1 MSIVR
6 TAYAFTPIAIS
17 NCALWLD
24 GADPAGTGVVPA
36 SGTLATWVDKSISG
50 NNAIAYTGAT
60 APSYSSTTSN
70 VTFGANY
77 YYVSGISSGPSAQTL
92 FMVLRR
98 TSTIWNTPYGTS
110 ISGGATWYMDNANPT
125 FIAWNPFG
133 QNNSSGANLLFYNN
147 VTNVVC
153 GTNSG
158 GTNVMYLNGTGDTAG
173 STSFTSGGIMTIGT
187 SSSGINGAPS
197 QNGFVGTIS
206 EVIFYN
212 SVLGTT
218 QRQQVEAYLAQKWGA
233 TSSLAAGHPGLTTRV
248 YRSDYLIP
256 NKVKPTPYYTFF
268 SPRQIPGLVVW
279 LDGADPA
286 GNGVIPANAS
296 TVSTWTDKSGNGN
309 NGTAVNTPTY
319 ALSSKGVA
327 TSSGAYFTLPN
338 GAFPFN
344 DSSYTY
350 FFVFTTTTTGSVNS
364 LFGGGVP
371 GSTRSTVAVRL
382 GTNGANNVIQTYWW
396 SNGINDLLVSNTY
409 TANTISIAET
419 WYATGGTRTITLNFA
434 GSSTDSPAVP
444 GARLQANTN
453 NYLGL
458 AYPGDGA
465 LTGFHYEFL
474 VYNTSLSTT
483 QRQLI
488 ESYLA
493 QKWGLTASIPV
504 GHSHLTQQAGA
515 VTTTA
520 LSKFKIVGFP
530 RIIFTATGGTIVISG
545 FKYHLFTSSSNFIVS
560 SDSKTVNY
568 LVVGGGGGGGD
579 RHGGGG
585 GGGGV
590 LTGTWTASVGT
601 YTVTVGLGGQYGAT
615 AEGGQTVYGSPAG
628 AGTKGGDS
636 LLSGTGISV
645 TAYGGGGGGT
655 YEANPTGTVGSGGG
669 GGGNSFAGVAGTVGQ
684 GNAGGSGSNPAGGG
698 GGGAG
703 GVGADA
709 NTSTGGIGTN
719 SFSTHL
725 LAVGYGTTFAVPTA
739 PNAVI
744 SGGVAYIA
752 AGGGGAAAS
761 PPGPGGY
768 GGLGGGG
775 LGDWDASYIL
785 AGTANTGGG
794 GGGSRSN
801 DTSTTGRNG
810 GSGLVLLW
818 YAI

>member
-6 TAYAFTPIAIS
+6 TAYAFTPTSITG
-17 NCALWLD
+17 CALWLD
-24 GADPAGTGVVPA
+24 GTDPAGNGVIPSA
-36 SGTLATWVDKSISG
+36 GTLSTWTDKSGSG

-60 APSYSSTTSN
+60 APSYSPTTSN
-70 VTFGANY
+70 VTFGTNY
-77 YYVSGISSGPSAQTL
+77 YYIAGISSAPSAQTL

-110 ISGGATWYMDNANPT
+110 IAGGATWYMDNTNPS

-158 GTNVMYLNGTGDTAG
+158 GTNIMYLNGTGDTAG

-187 SSSGINGAPS
+187 SSSGVNGSPT
-197 QNGFVGTIS
+197 QNGFIGTIS

-218 QRQQVEAYLAQKWGA
+218 QRQQVEGYLAQKWGA
-233 TSSLAAGHPGLTTRV
+233 TSSLVAGHPGRTLRI
-248 YRSDYLIP
+248 YRSDYLVP
-256 NKVKPTPYYTFF
+256 NKVKPTPYYTQF
-268 SPRQIPGLVVW
+268 SPRQIAGLVIW

-286 GNGVIPANAS
+286 GNGVIPANGS
-296 TVSTWTDKSGNGN
+296 TISTWTDKSGNGN

-319 ALSSKGVA
+319 SLSSKGVA

-338 GAFPFN
+338 GAYPFN

-371 GSTRSTVAVRL
+371 GTTRSTVAVRL

-396 SNGINDLLVSNTY
+396 ANGINDLLVTNTY
-409 TANTISIAET
+409 SANVISIAET
-419 WYATGGTRTITLNFA
+419 WYATGSTRTITLNFT
-434 GSSTDSPAVP
+434 GSSTDSPAAS

-483 QRQLI
+483 QRQQV

-493 QKWGLTASIPV
+493 QKWGLTASIPG

-515 VTTTA
+515 VTTVA
-520 LSKFKIVGFP
+520 LSKFKVTGLP
-530 RIIFTATGGTIVISG
+530 RPIIATGGTVTTSGG
-545 FKYHLFTSSSNFIVS
+545 FKIHSFTSVGTTNFVLTSPSSITAQVLVVAGGGAGGYDDGGGGGAGGVIYNAAFTITSGTYGVVVGNGGTSNGANGENSVLS
-560 SDSKTVNY
+560 SLTA
-568 LVVGGGGGGGD
+568 VGGGGGAISAGNGGNGGS
-579 RHGGGG
+579 GGGIG
-585 GGGGV
+585 WGAGN
-590 LTGTWTASVGT
+590 
-601 YTVTVGLGGQYGAT
+601 GAT
-615 AEGGQTVYGSPAG
+615 PG
-628 AGTKGGDS
+628 
-636 LLSGTGISV
+636 SGTAGQGF
-645 TAYGGGGGGT
+645 AGGGGT
-655 YEANPTGTVGSGGG
+655 SGP
-669 GGGNSFAGVAGTVGQ
+669 NYCA
-684 GNAGGSGSNPAGGG
+684 GG

-703 GVGADA
+703 GVGG
-709 NTSTGGIGTN
+709 TGSGITPGNGGFGVSRTI
-719 SFSTHL
+719 
-725 LAVGYGTTFAVPTA
+725 AGTTYNV
-739 PNAVI
+739 
-744 SGGVAYIA
+744 
-752 AGGGGAAAS
+752 GGG
-761 PPGPGGY
+761 
-768 GGLGGGG
+768 GGGG
-775 LGDWDASYIL
+775 LASQNSSGTNSTSSFGGGNG
-785 AGTANTGGG
+785 AGSGANAAVAGSPNTGGG
-794 GGGSRSN
+794 GGGANNSQA
-801 DTSTTGRNG
+801 TNG
-810 GSGLVLLW
+810 GFGGTGIVIIAYRIS
-818 YAI
+818 

>member
-6 TAYAFTPIAIS
+6 TAYAFTPTSITG
-17 NCALWLD
+17 CALWLD

-36 SGTLATWVDKSISG
+36 SGTLATWVDKSGSG

-60 APSYSSTTSN
+60 APSYSSATSN
-70 VTFGANY
+70 VTFGTNY
-77 YYVSGISSGPSAQTL
+77 YYITGISSAPANETL

-110 ISGGATWYMDNANPT
+110 ITGGATWYMDNANPT

-153 GTNSG
+153 GTNSS

-187 SSSGINGAPS
+187 SSSGTNGAPT
-197 QNGFVGTIS
+197 QNGFIGTIS

-218 QRQQVEAYLAQKWGA
+218 QRQQVEGYLAQKWGA
-233 TSSLAAGHPGLTTRV
+233 TSSFVAGHPGRTSRI
-248 YRSDYLIP
+248 YRSDYLVP
-256 NKVKPTPYYTFF
+256 NKVKPTPYYTQF
-268 SPRQIPGLVVW
+268 SPRQISGLVVW

-286 GNGVIPANAS
+286 GNGVIPANGS
-296 TVSTWTDKSGNGN
+296 TISTWTDKSGNGN

-319 ALSSKGVA
+319 TLSSKGVA

-371 GSTRSTVAVRL
+371 GTTRSTVAVRL

-396 SNGINDLLVSNTY
+396 QNGVGDLLVTNTY
-409 TANTISIAET
+409 SANVISIAET
-419 WYATGGTRTITLNFA
+419 WYATGSTRTITLNFA

-483 QRQLI
+483 NRQQV

-493 QKWGLTASIPV
+493 QKWGLTASIPS

-515 VTTTA
+515 VTTVA
-520 LSKFKIVGFP
+520 LSKFKVTGLPRVIV
-530 RIIFTATGGTIVISG
+530 ATGGTITTVGSYR
-545 FKYHLFTSSSNFIVS
+545 FHTFTYPGGTFIVS
-560 SDSKTVNY
+560 ANPSTVQA
-568 LVVGGGGGGGD
+568 LVVGGGGGGG
-579 RHGGGG
+579 G
-585 GGGGV
+585 
-590 LTGTWTASVGT
+590 
-601 YTVTVGLGGQYGAT
+601 YY
-615 AEGGQTVYGSPAG
+615 
-628 AGTKGGDS
+628 
-636 LLSGTGISV
+636 
-645 TAYGGGGGGT
+645 
-655 YEANPTGTVGSGGG
+655 N
-669 GGGNSFAGVAGTVGQ
+669 
-684 GNAGGSGSNPAGGG
+684 GG

-703 GVGADA
+703 GAVYNSAFSIGVGSYTVTIGNGGAGA
-709 NTSTGGIGTN
+709 SGGNTAGTSGGATTFSTLTGNGGGAGGSDQYVNGVTGGCGGGMGPLGASAPGSGN
-719 SFSTHL
+719 QGY
-725 LAVGYGTTFAVPTA
+725 AGGYGTNG
-739 PNAVI
+739 PNMGTLGGAYG
-744 SGGVAYIA
+744 SGYGGGGGGGMGSVGSNALTSAGPGRGGTGYTYVVGGQNYLV
-752 AGGGGAAAS
+752 AGGGGAGTADTDNTNFGLGGSSIGGVGGLNTARVAGNGAANTGS
-761 PPGPGGY
+761 GGGGY
-768 GGLGGGG
+768 GRVGTGSAGG
-775 LGDWDASYIL
+775 
-785 AGTANTGGG
+785 TGG
-794 GGGSRSN
+794 
-801 DTSTTGRNG
+801 TGIVVIAYRV
-810 GSGLVLLW
+810 S
-818 YAI
+818 

>member
-6 TAYAFTPIAIS
+6 TAYAFSPTSIS

-36 SGTLATWVDKSISG
+36 SGTLATWVDKSRSG

-70 VTFGANY
+70 VTFGTNY
-77 YYVSGISSGPSAQTL
+77 YYISGISSAPANETL

-98 TSTIWNTPYGTS
+98 TSTTWNTPYGTS
-110 ISGGATWYMDNANPT
+110 ISGGATWYMDNTNPS

-133 QNNSSGANLLFYNN
+133 NPNSSGANLLFYNN

-187 SSSGINGAPS
+187 SSSGVNGAPS

-206 EVIFYN
+206 EVIFY
-212 SVLGTT
+212 SFVLGTT

-233 TSSLAAGHPGLTTRV
+233 TSSLVPGHPGLTTRV
-248 YRSDYLIP
+248 YRSDYLVP
-256 NKVKPTPYYTFF
+256 NSVKPTPYYTQF
-268 SPRQIPGLVVW
+268 SPRQISGLVVW
-279 LDGADPA
+279 LDGTDPA
-286 GNGVIPANAS
+286 GNGVIPANGA

-319 ALSSKGVA
+319 TLSSKGIA

-371 GSTRSTVAVRL
+371 GTTRSTVAVRL

-396 SNGINDLLVSNTY
+396 ANGINDLLVSNTY
-409 TANTISIAET
+409 TANVISIAET
-419 WYATGGTRTITLNFA
+419 WYATGSSRTITLNFA

-465 LTGFHYEFL
+465 LTGFHYEFI
-474 VYNTSLSTT
+474 VYNTSLSTA
-483 QRQLI
+483 QRQQV

-515 VTTTA
+515 VTTVA
-520 LSKFKIVGFP
+520 LSKYRMVGLA
-530 RIIFTATGGTIVISG
+530 RVTGRTFTFTGYTNSPGAPISYINSSSVTNGATTFSGSAGASETNVFYSYTNDIAAPVEKGVTKNSSRDTINLPANTTGTQTTFLSYGPYDKSYTLAGSMPTGFSTSAHTVIMIM
-545 FKYHLFTSSSNFIVS
+545 YHLGTTGAI
-560 SDSKTVNY
+560 
-568 LVVGGGGGGGD
+568 GGGGGEGQGNIVASGGILYQMG
-579 RHGGGG
+579 RS
-585 GGGGV
+585 
-590 LTGTWTASVGT
+590 SVAGNF
-601 YTVTVGLGGQYGAT
+601 AT
-615 AEGGQTVYGSPAG
+615 AGEVIVGENGAWDYNAGYSMSINSTTVNIQSKVGWVMVAFVWN
-628 AGTKGGDS
+628 AGTTCSYYYNGS
-636 LLSGTGISV
+636 TSMS
-645 TAYGGGGGGT
+645 
-655 YEANPTGTVGSGGG
+655 SGGG
-669 GGGNSFAGVAGTVGQ
+669 NGASSMAGTIYIGVDQRVTYYGGIP
-684 GNAGGSGSNPAGGG
+684 GNNLNAEVAFYGLWNSAL
-698 GGGAG
+698 
-703 GVGADA
+703 
-709 NTSTGGIGTN
+709 TSTQIGAFYTQHAAQ
-719 SFSTHL
+719 F
-725 LAVGYGTTFAVPTA
+725 
-739 PNAVI
+739 
-744 SGGVAYIA
+744 SGGFV
-752 AGGGGAAAS
+752 
-761 PPGPGGY
+761 
-768 GGLGGGG
+768 
-775 LGDWDASYIL
+775 
-785 AGTANTGGG
+785 
-794 GGGSRSN
+794 
-801 DTSTTGRNG
+801 
-810 GSGLVLLW
+810 
-818 YAI
+818 